1 MFFKYTWNVNKDK
14 PLSGSFKKI
23 IKSGKIYFLT
33 KLN

>member
-23 IKSGKIYFLT
+23 KIIEVGQNIFSD
-33 KLN
+33 

>member
-23 IKSGKIYFLT
+23 IEVGQNIFSD
-33 KLN
+33 